1 MLFSF
6 FNNIDVSIKIKTN
19 IFSILLSDTIIL
31 NLNPANNFT
40 KVLVL
45 FGDFLEKMSKLQ
57 LGESYGDKLRAKT
70 LQKLLNTV
78 TLNVKG
84 MKINEELFSEWFSV
98 NIFLI

>member
-84 MKINEELFSEWFSV
+84 MKINEELFSE
-98 NIFLI
+98 